1 MSMRMSMGLSMGM
14 GMAMGMRTGMIMR
27 MRMRMSVS
35 VHIQISLCMGMAMIM
50 HMSMR
55 MRVRVNGQ
63 RACVRLPAEVN
74 KRAVQILD
82 HHKTAYGAFNVLEDQ
97 DVREGVK
104 AYSCVPL
111 PACTHART
119 RAHTHTH
126 AQRAV
131 GGLLICTPP
140 RPVRHSCVAASST
153 PVLANLAGCDGLDH
167 DCLT

>member
-1 MSMRMSMGLSMGM
+1 MCGFSNRAVQVCVHVCVCRALVGV
-14 GMAMGMRTGMIMR
+14 RTSKLATAPCR
-27 MRMRMSVS
+27 CLYV
-35 VHIQISLCMGMAMIM
+35 
-50 HMSMR
+50 R